1 MYSIVTKHSSYCVHT
16 STLVF
21 ILSFF
26 TILLSCSD
34 APTYALSICDS
45 EPALVEKVDPVY
57 HRLARQAGIE
67 GDVILTYIVDINGQ
81 VRNVTVVQSDIK
93 MLEDAAVRAVS
104 QYKYSPAICYGRPV
118 ESEVTT
124 TIKFR
129 LT

>member
-1 MYSIVTKHSSYCVHT
+1 MRNTLTYLLLLVLISFAPACQDSRV
-16 STLVF
+16 STL
-21 ILSFF
+21 L
-26 TILLSCSD
+26 D
-34 APTYALSICDS
+34 CDS

-57 HRLARQAGIE
+57 PRLARQAGIE

-93 MLEDAAVRAVS
+93 MFEEAAVRAVS

-118 ESEVTT
+118 ESQVTT
-124 TIKFR
+124 TIEFR